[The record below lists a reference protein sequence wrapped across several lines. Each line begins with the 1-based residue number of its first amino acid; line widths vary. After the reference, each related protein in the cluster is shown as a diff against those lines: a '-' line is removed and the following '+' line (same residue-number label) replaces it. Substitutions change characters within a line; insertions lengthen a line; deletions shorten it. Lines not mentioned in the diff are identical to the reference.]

1 MYQTKNL
8 GLNITEMPKDTNM
21 AFSFHTDLGY
31 NFEAI
36 DSKTVTHRNISNCIL
51 EIPQRIKYTLIDGT
65 LTIKAGSVV
74 IVPYG
79 TEDKTSELP
88 VGSTFLNDNF
98 KVYDTQFANGKFFV
112 WAEVQNDMGLN
123 ASSSSTA
130 NYSICI
136 RLKTNNY
143 SGSSTAYSGT
153 DYGNLTGQYYNT
165 ETNIVSYIQNGAIKG
180 EETYL
185 SLPIAR
191 VVGDG
196 ASQFGTIKQ
205 LFNGFGYIGSTIW
218 ADKGIKGLIPNGR
231 NADGSLNNIEFTTPN
246 IITNANNYTDG
257 TYNIILTF
265 DNRIIEN
272 SGWAEYKEKENFLW
286 DKSMNSSFLGLTF
299 CKITVLSSL
308 ITTFTQLRPFHA
320 IDYNDYQSKIA
331 ELEAKIE
338 ALQAAVKVL
347 QG

>member
-51 EIPQRIKYTLIDGT
+51 EIPQRIKYTLENGT

-79 TEDKTSELP
+79 VEDKTSEFP
-88 VGSTFLNDNF
+88 VGATFLNDNF
-98 KVYDTQFANGKFFV
+98 KVVDTQYADGKFFV
-112 WAEVQNDMGLN
+112 WAEVQNDMELN
-123 ASSSSTA
+123 ALSSSTA

-218 ADKGIKGLIPNGR
+218 ADKGIKGLAPIGMNE
-231 NADGSLNNIEFTTPN
+231 DGTLKNIEHTTSKV
-246 IITNANNYTDG
+246 ITYTESSNSTFEFAITTSDSFASTGKKFYVNDNNYLVDT
-257 TYNIILTF
+257 
-265 DNRIIEN
+265 
-272 SGWAEYKEKENFLW
+272 YKELVINGFEIATVTTEQGVI
-286 DKSMNSSFLGLTF
+286 SSFQP
-299 CKITVLSSL
+299 KK
-308 ITTFTQLRPFHA
+308 PFRA
-320 IDYNDYQSKIA
+320 LDYNDYQSKIT

-338 ALQAAVKVL
+338 TLQAAVKAL